1 MKLSCGVEIEVDMSV
16 MNDMELVDALA
27 EDENDPMVLSK
38 ICKLLFGE
46 KRKEIYDAVRDEK
59 GRVPIEK
66 VGATIMEVFKAM
78 GEKGKNS

>member
-1 MKLSCGVEIEVDMSV
+1 MKLSCGVEIEVEMSV

-27 EDENDPMVLSK
+27 EDENNPIALSK
-38 ICKLLFGE
+38 IGKLLFGE
-46 KRKEIYDAVRDEK
+46 KRKEIYDAVRDEN

-66 VGATIMEVFKAM
+66 IGETVMEVFKAM

>member
-27 EDENDPMVLSK
+27 EDENNPIALSK
-38 ICKLLFGE
+38 ICKFLFGE
-46 KRKEIYDAVRDEK
+46 KRKEIYDAVRDEN

-66 VGATIMEVFKAM
+66 IGETVMEVFKDM